1 MPFDASPFVLWPFG
15 IALGS
20 WFFFEIARRMWR
32 RSKAESIVRVRAADV
47 EALVAKALTKLSSAA
62 TLKPLVP

>member
-20 WFFFEIARRMWR
+20 WLFLEIARRM
-32 RSKAESIVRVRAADV
+32 
-47 EALVAKALTKLSSAA
+47 
-62 TLKPLVP
+62 

>member
-20 WFFFEIARRMWR
+20 WLFLEIAPRM
-32 RSKAESIVRVRAADV
+32 
-47 EALVAKALTKLSSAA
+47 
-62 TLKPLVP
+62 

>member
-20 WFFFEIARRMWR
+20 WFFFKIARRR
-32 RSKAESIVRVRAADV
+32 ELAFAPELNRAAPHGL
-47 EALVAKALTKLSSAA
+47 AG
-62 TLKPLVP
+62 